1 MNALLYIIKLLYIMH
16 LPDLEEKGFYM
27 RVRAIERERERQSF
41 GSANGGSHRIH
52 IGVQTLSQAREWNLR
67 T

>member
-27 RVRAIERERERQSF
+27 RVRAMERER
-41 GSANGGSHRIH
+41 GSHLAQLMGAPTGSISVCKH
-52 IGVQTLSQAREWNLR
+52 
-67 T
+67 